1 MIWLDI
7 RAFYSGNLEWWVN
20 FLKGL
25 VYNGK
30 YNSTEFLQVERFK
43 FVFFPVIQKEL
54 KNIKGHQNSRCFRQL
69 LQPTNEGRS
78 TGRQITLLRK
88 IFSEYLHEFNYDDFL
103 LVKEKCCADEGN
115 TYWVCY
121 NEFFELASIL
131 TEENGLFEAYSSK
144 EALLLLQE
152 LYHLILQI

>member
-7 RAFYSGNLEWWVN
+7 RAFYSGNLECWVN

-54 KNIKGHQNSRCFRQL
+54 KNIKDH
-69 LQPTNEGRS
+69 
-78 TGRQITLLRK
+78 
-88 IFSEYLHEFNYDDFL
+88 
-103 LVKEKCCADEGN
+103 
-115 TYWVCY
+115 
-121 NEFFELASIL
+121 
-131 TEENGLFEAYSSK
+131 
-144 EALLLLQE
+144 
-152 LYHLILQI
+152 